1 MFNPYVITFTSF
13 PLDRGTLE
21 FNGKWKVRNGKLN
34 SENHVLMNDPHIT
47 RTMTKREGKKL
58 PLPLILAFVRERDN
72 LVDYNI
78 PITGDLKDPKIQS
91 LGYSDRCIVEYIH
104 QTRLSAIYCPG

>member
-1 MFNPYVITFTSF
+1 MENLT
-13 PLDRGTLE
+13 
-21 FNGKWKVRNGKLN
+21 

-78 PITGDLKDPKIQS
+78 PITGDLKDPKFNLWDIVTDALSNIFIKPVS
-91 LGYSDRCIVEYIH
+91 LPYIV
-104 QTRLSAIYCPG
+104 RLIM